1 MDMWVRVCSASI
13 PVSGSGRFG
22 WRRANDGTLI
32 VTCSITSGRL
42 SRPAAAC
49 STLTTERLAQWSTQL
64 AKRGILS
71 SRTANSCSTTSKTW
85 VKQISY
91 SRLWNIST
99 ARTNPCRSELDERT
113 LATGSCHTLEPGSR
127 TTVTC
132 ESSGWRAPL
141 EQADASRSDAHR
153 CVDRGARV
161 AGPSGR
167 DGEFVRRLAPATGRG
182 GASAHR
188 LRLLRGSSP
197 RRNRNSAAHPCL
209 GRSGHLL
216 RRADQLPEPV
226 DAWQYRETVAL
237 QQGLYLRRFR
247 LGVRYH

>member
-1 MDMWVRVCSASI
+1 MWVRVCSARI

-22 WRRANDGTLI
+22 WRRVNDGTSI
-32 VTCSITSGRL
+32 VTCSITSGQL
-42 SRPAAAC
+42 SRPAAAF
-49 STLTTERLAQWSTQL
+49 STRTTERLAQWRTKR
-64 AKRGILS
+64 AKRVILN
-71 SRTANSCSTTSKTW
+71 SRAASFCSTTSKTW
-85 VKQISY
+85 VKPISY
-91 SRLWNIST
+91 SRLSNIST
-99 ARTNPCRSELDERT
+99 ARTHPCRSGLDEHT
-113 LATGSCHTLEPGSR
+113 LEAGSCHTLEPGSR
-127 TTVTC
+127 AAITC

-141 EQADASRSDAHR
+141 EQADASRSDANS

-167 DGEFVRRLAPATGRG
+167 GGEFVRGLAPATGRG

-197 RRNRNSAAHPCL
+197 RRSRNSAAHPCL

-216 RRADQLPEPV
+216 RRADQLPEPL
-226 DAWQYRETVAL
+226 DARQHGETVAL
-237 QQGLYLRRFR
+237 QQGLYLGRFR